1 MNTLV
6 IAIITVVWLI
16 AGYKIY
22 GNIIQ
27 KKLVEPLDREITPA
41 HTMEDGVDYDPGSL
55 LFVWG
60 NHFASIAGAGPIIG
74 PILAV
79 SIFGWG
85 PTLLWV
91 ALGSVLLGAVHDYL
105 CLILSVRN
113 NGRSVAMLSGTALG
127 PSVKFIFSLLIYCML
142 LLLVTVFMVSV
153 AQALVHMPALVIPT
167 FGLIAVAMLMG
178 FAAHKLGIPEILCA
192 CLGVI
197 SAYILIWVGY
207 TYPVSLPAT
216 WSKEIVLAC
225 WFVIISLYC
234 LSASIS
240 PMWLILR
247 PRDFISSVKLIVG
260 MLLGF
265 IGIIVM
271 HPSMQAPC
279 WQGGFIS
286 HDKPIWPM
294 LFIMVACG
302 AISGFHSI
310 VATGTTSRQLARER
324 DALAVGFGG
333 MVAEGGVA
341 LLVILVVGGGL
352 QWGFAPKEITGLA
365 ANNYFGTALAQNWIV
380 AFSRG
385 FGNVVGNLHIPWLT
399 TPIAGL
405 LGAVMVKSF
414 ILTTLDTGTRL
425 GRFLITDTLGHK
437 AAFLNNRVVASLVL
451 LLPAFLLAVTNT
463 WQNVWKLF
471 GTANQLT
478 AAIALLTITAIL
490 AKLKKPLFFSLAPA
504 IFMVATTVAA
514 LIWECFGTN
523 GFLTGKHPDYLLGAV
538 GIILAGLAVIAFLHV
553 FTAFSSAGKQKYN
566 G

>member
-27 KKLVEPLDREITPA
+27 KKLVEPLDRKITPA

-105 CLILSVRN
+105 CLIISVRN
-113 NGRSVAMLSGTALG
+113 NGRSVASLSGTALG
-127 PSVKFIFSLLIYCML
+127 PSVKFVFSLLIYFML

-178 FAAHKLGIPEILCA
+178 LAAHTLGINEIVCA
-192 CLGVI
+192 CLGI
-197 SAYILIWVGY
+197 ITAYILIWVGY
-207 TYPVSLPAT
+207 TYPVSFPAT
-216 WSKEIVLAC
+216 WSKEMVLAC

-265 IGIIVM
+265 IGIIVI

-310 VATGTTSRQLARER
+310 VATGTTSRQLSRER
-324 DALAVGFGG
+324 DAMAVGFGG
-333 MVAEGGVA
+333 MVAEGAVA

-352 QWGFAPKEITGLA
+352 KWGFAPKEITGLA

-380 AFSRG
+380 AFGQG
-385 FGNVVGNLHIPWLT
+385 FGNVVGSLNIPYLT
-399 TPIAGL
+399 APIAAL

-451 LLPAFLLAVTNT
+451 LLPAFILAVTNS

-490 AKLKKPLFFSLAPA
+490 AKLKKPIYFTLAPA
-504 IFMVATTVAA
+504 MFMVATTLAA

-523 GFLTGKHPDYLLGAV
+523 GFLTGKNPDYLLGV
-538 GIILAGLAVIAFLHV
+538 VVIILASLAVFAFFRV
-553 FTAFSSAGKQKYN
+553 FTAFSSTVKQK
-566 G
+566 